1 MGPLAGHRERR
12 GVGPGG
18 GASPASF
25 ARPPSRARG
34 GPSGSPMAASVQRP
48 RAGR

>member
-1 MGPLAGHRERR
+1 MGPLAGHRERC

-25 ARPPSRARG
+25 ARPPSRARV
-34 GPSGSPMAASVQRP
+34 GPSWPPMPAFVQRP